1 MIEINAILARS
12 ELFSGLSLE
21 SIERIARHLKSVRF
35 EEGSLICREG
45 EPGDSMYMIVDGR
58 VSVLKDMGWG
68 QHELKQ
74 LGRNESFGEMSLIS
88 KERRSATVKTLART
102 ECLEFDQA
110 GFSFLLDQDSLFAQ
124 KIAKVV
130 TSRLSALDQRTSNE
144 LLSAYR
150 ALMFALANLTDSRDP
165 ETGAHLERTRNYCV
179 LLAEKLAPRTRFSDT
194 ISAGFIDEL
203 YNVAPLHDIGKV
215 AVPDAILLK
224 PSHLTPEEYEVMKTH
239 TTAGA
244 AAFRKVL
251 EQCDTELF
259 QMAYR
264 ICLYHHEK
272 WDGTGY
278 PARLAGDA
286 IPLEARIMAM
296 ADVYDALLSRRVYKP
311 PMSYGITREE
321 LRRSSGTFFDPEMA
335 DVMLGNIGLFED
347 IHRRFQ
353 DSPAG

>member
-215 AVPDAILLK
+215 AVPDA
-224 PSHLTPEEYEVMKTH
+224 S
-239 TTAGA
+239 
-244 AAFRKVL
+244 
-251 EQCDTELF
+251 C
-259 QMAYR
+259 
-264 ICLYHHEK
+264 
-272 WDGTGY
+272 
-278 PARLAGDA
+278 
-286 IPLEARIMAM
+286 
-296 ADVYDALLSRRVYKP
+296 
-311 PMSYGITREE
+311 
-321 LRRSSGTFFDPEMA
+321 
-335 DVMLGNIGLFED
+335 
-347 IHRRFQ
+347 
-353 DSPAG
+353 